1 MATKL
6 AIIKQIP
13 MSLQEMKKRINA
25 ASFNQWREQWNSIP
39 RCLTRFK
46 PEMGEI
52 AYCDIRRRSQVT
64 MTRLRLGTTLY
75 THGHY
80 FSNAAPKRCP
90 ACDEAADL
98 RHIFVECE
106 NLSLA
111 QTPITDHCNS
121 TRTSLELHNIL
132 SPPFPADLI
141 LQFLRDLSI
150 DRDI

>member
-64 MTRLRLGTTLY
+64 MTRLRLGTTL
-75 THGHY
+75 TVTT
-80 FSNAAPKRCP
+80 SAMQLQR
-90 ACDEAADL
+90 D
-98 RHIFVECE
+98 
-106 NLSLA
+106 A
-111 QTPITDHCNS
+111 QHAMRLLT
-121 TRTSLELHNIL
+121 
-132 SPPFPADLI
+132 
-141 LQFLRDLSI
+141 
-150 DRDI
+150 